1 MRLRQWIPRCLLI
14 LVAVLPAI
22 GFNSCATS
30 FLDQSAYNATG
41 LTQTGTPSWYTYWNA
56 DTNSNGAQAIN
67 NWLFTLRA
75 MD

>member
-1 MRLRQWIPRCLLI
+1 MRVEQWIPKSLLI

-22 GFNSCATS
+22 GLNSCATS

-41 LTQTGTPSWYTYWNA
+41 LSQMGNPSGYTYWNA
-56 DTNSNGAQAIN
+56 DTSSNGTQAIN

-75 MD
+75 MR